1 MALTARIP
9 SNARVLRPAGPLPWA
24 WLAAA
29 SAQHARGLHV
39 ALGIW
44 LQAGSAKPGT
54 CAGIHLGAIATAFR
68 FHPSQAGRA
77 LAALEE
83 AGLVSIER
91 GKHNQPRVTIRSY
104 RSVMGVTRRKR
115 HVT

>member
-1 MALTARIP
+1 L
-9 SNARVLRPAGPLPWA
+9 A

-29 SAQHARGLHV
+29 AAQHARGLHV

-54 CAGIHLGAIATAFR
+54 CAGIHLATIAVSFG

-77 LAALEE
+77 LAALAR
-83 AGLVSIER
+83 AGLVSVER
-91 GKHNQPRVTIRSY
+91 GKHKHPLVTIRGVPPAKRARAYGS
-104 RSVMGVTRRKR
+104 SVEAATVR
-115 HVT
+115 